1 MGHPSCSPSVT
12 KCDPFDSRFLSRLG
26 QPTGRLNA
34 ELPGVLGVQ
43 SLPAFELH
51 GIGVDDA
58 ADGSS
63 AQKAI
68 QNIESNVPPGGAPR
82 DEAAIDAV
90 PQRQARAAT
99 KGFEFPPSIFVLK
112 HLGSVGS
119 RHSCFQRRGRSHP
132 GEIHRSNRTQA
143 PIDNEGSPL
152 AQMRRVGKRLPNSFR
167 RMAEFSDEDERP
179 LLPILSYLRP
189 AGRTWCV
196 L

>member
-58 ADGSS
+58 ADGSL

-68 QNIESNVPPGGAPR
+68 QNSEINVHPGGAPPNE
-82 DEAAIDAV
+82 EAIGAV
-90 PQRQARAAT
+90 LHPQATAAT
-99 KGFEFPPSIFVLK
+99 
-112 HLGSVGS
+112 
-119 RHSCFQRRGRSHP
+119 
-132 GEIHRSNRTQA
+132 
-143 PIDNEGSPL
+143 
-152 AQMRRVGKRLPNSFR
+152 
-167 RMAEFSDEDERP
+167 
-179 LLPILSYLRP
+179 
-189 AGRTWCV
+189 
-196 L
+196 